1 MALPESALN
10 ELFDALNAGGGIDMI
25 REICR
30 WTVQE
35 LIEAEAAAKIGAGR
49 YQRNDDRIAERNGHR
64 PRVLSTKTGDLNLG
78 IPKLRKGTFYPSI
91 LQPRRRIDQA
101 LYAVIME
108 AYVSGVSTR
117 SVDDLVQGRHSA
129 DAKHLLAVAFEADQR
144 PE

>member
-1 MALPESALN
+1 
-10 ELFDALNAGGGIDMI
+10 MI

-78 IPKLRKGTFYPSI
+78 IPKLRKGTFYPSTASI
-91 LQPRRRIDQA
+91 SIERF
-101 LYAVIME
+101 M
-108 AYVSGVSTR
+108 
-117 SVDDLVQGRHSA
+117 
-129 DAKHLLAVAFEADQR
+129 AKLIRTLRTV
-144 PE
+144 